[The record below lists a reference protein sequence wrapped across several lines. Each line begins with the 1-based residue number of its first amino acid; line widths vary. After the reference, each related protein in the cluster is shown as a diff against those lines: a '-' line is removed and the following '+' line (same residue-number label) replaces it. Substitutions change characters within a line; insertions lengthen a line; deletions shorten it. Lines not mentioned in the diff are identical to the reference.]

1 LIEPERMKAIKNLHA
16 YQNEMR
22 PWRNKK
28 VKEKIIKVG
37 DLVLLRSPHTEATG
51 KLEPKWIGPYL
62 ITEKMRSS
70 SFRLADIEG
79 KVLQHSWNTD
89 NLHRFYI

>member
-37 DLVLLRSPHTEATG
+37 DLVLL
-51 KLEPKWIGPYL
+51 
-62 ITEKMRSS
+62 
-70 SFRLADIEG
+70 
-79 KVLQHSWNTD
+79 
-89 NLHRFYI
+89 